1 MSSAQLVVQEQP
13 VPQDRRVREEMREP
27 QAILEHKVI
36 KDQVEHLV
44 PMEQPD
50 RQDPQEMLE
59 HLDHQVSRVL
69 RAQEDRQGL
78 VVIQVQ

>member
-13 VPQDRRVREEMREP
+13 VPQDRRVREEMQEP